1 MRRLSLF
8 LILVLFSI
16 TVFAQE
22 NMVTLSGGYSW
33 ANMDEVDAKATG
45 FRINGLY
52 EFNKGEGKVAH
63 GVSVG
68 YIRLSATD
76 DTFSTSE
83 PVEYKLTSWP
93 IYYAPKVMF
102 GKNKFKA
109 FIKGAAGFHISKYK
123 RTGYLGELSS
133 SDMGFYGGLGAGII
147 INLSD
152 KLFIN
157 GEYEWAWMSN
167 GYYEGGFIN
176 SAMGGVGMR
185 F

>member
-1 MRRLSLF
+1 MNRLSLF
-8 LILVLFSI
+8 LILVLFSV

-22 NMVTLSGGYSW
+22 NMVTLSGGYAW

-52 EFNKGEGKVAH
+52 EYNPSEGKVAH
-63 GVSVG
+63 GASVG
-68 YIRLSATD
+68 YIGLNATD

-102 GKNKFKA
+102 GKDKFKA
-109 FIKGAAGFHISKYK
+109 FIKGAAGIHISKYK
-123 RTGYLGELSS
+123 RTGYIGELSTN
-133 SDMGFYGGLGAGII
+133 DMGFYGGLGAGII

-167 GYYEGGFIN
+167 SYYESGFMN
-176 SAMGGVGMR
+176 SAMGGLGMR

>member
-1 MRRLSLF
+1 MKRLSLF
-8 LILVLFSI
+8 LILVLFSV

-22 NMVTLSGGYSW
+22 NMVTLSGGYAW

-52 EFNKGEGKVAH
+52 EYNPSEGKVAH
-63 GVSVG
+63 GASVG
-68 YIRLSATD
+68 YIGLNATD

-102 GKNKFKA
+102 GKDKFKA
-109 FIKGAAGFHISKYK
+109 FIKGAAGIHISKYK
-123 RTGYLGELSS
+123 RTGYIGELSTN
-133 SDMGFYGGLGAGII
+133 DMGFYGGLGAGII

-167 GYYEGGFIN
+167 GYYEGGFMN
-176 SAMGGVGMR
+176 SAMGGLGMR